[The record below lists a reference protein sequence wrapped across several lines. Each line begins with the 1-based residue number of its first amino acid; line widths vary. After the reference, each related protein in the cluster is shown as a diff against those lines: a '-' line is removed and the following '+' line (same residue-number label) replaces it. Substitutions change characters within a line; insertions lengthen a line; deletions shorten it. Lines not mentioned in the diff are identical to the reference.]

1 MMDSAW
7 DVFPVLMIVLG
18 VLGAAARI
26 PMVVSP
32 TWAKTMLR
40 WMLQH
45 RLMIHVMM
53 LIVAILGGCFIW
65 GARGLYES
73 QPVRLWAVLVM
84 FVMGVLMAAVGLVFL
99 AVPRFVVTV
108 AAYLKAC
115 SDVTIRLTAML
126 AVLIS
131 AFFAFAGY
139 MLLV

>member
-18 VLGAAARI
+18 LLGAVMRI
-26 PMVVSP
+26 PMVISP

-45 RLMIHVMM
+45 RVMIHVMM

-73 QPVRLWAVLVM
+73 QAVRFWPVLVM
-84 FVMGVLMAAVGLVFL
+84 FVMGVLMAAMGLVFL
-99 AVPRFVVTV
+99 AFPRLVVGA
-108 AAYLKAC
+108 AAYMKAC
-115 SDVTIRLTAML
+115 SNTTIRLMAMV

-131 AFFAFAGY
+131 AFFAFAGF